1 MATGVAR
8 DEKEVF
14 EFTIE
19 PFVSGGYML
28 SIRYHGDC
36 CHKRGCRP
44 VLVNTAMPAKFG
56 RS

>member
-1 MATGVAR
+1 MTPERHLERNPSATGMAT

-28 SIRYHGDC
+28 SVRYHGDC
-36 CHKRGCRP
+36 CQNITGAG
-44 VLVNTAMPAKFG
+44 V
-56 RS
+56 